1 METLSQEI
9 TRTSSKG
16 QIVIPT
22 KMRKKLSIKK
32 GSLFY
37 ITSKNGLIILKR
49 LAAGI
54 SKADL
59 KTLRNVEEAWKDIEN
74 GNYKIYSKDSFSKE
88 LAKW

>member
-1 METLSQEI
+1 METLTQEI
-9 TRTSSKG
+9 TRASSKG

-22 KMRKKLSIKK
+22 KIRKKLSIKK

-37 ITSKNGLIILKR
+37 VTSKNGLIIMKR

-54 SKADL
+54 SNADL
-59 KTLRNVEEAWKDIEN
+59 KTLKNVEEAWRDLEN
-74 GNYKIYSKDSFSKE
+74 GKYKIYSKDSFSKE